1 MHWKAYGDGHMD
13 EQDKDNLTRG
23 LGKET
28 GAVNAHPMRWPL
40 LCLLLTACCRGAH
53 PTPPTPAA
61 VDAGKDSMI
70 HPPLEVDRVAGE
82 VPREVAAATGGQRG
96 LGDAVFAAASADG
109 GLVALQLNVASPTS
123 VVVVR
128 NDGGRIDVTT
138 ARGNLLAGAPPMV
151 GDAAEGATD
160 VTIRELATGAVYRA
174 PLRVTSA
181 DAGGPPPDFEGAC
194 CGWWD
199 GTRWRASLAFPAAG
213 LLRVADGGDWALADW
228 YRPDDPRP
236 VWRHPLVGRV
246 VDAVVTPRV
255 ELAVVYTLGRNG
267 GTLTA
272 YLTDGGRQI
281 WQVSLPDGTR
291 DGALVVIDD
300 EQVGVVV
307 ADRTRCETCAALEV
321 RDLVGGDLLQ
331 RIALGSGAFPSVADR
346 GETVQVGV
354 AANEVWIRTAAR
366 RSVGS
371 ACRLDVYDLATGAR
385 REVAAPWAALFADC
399 AGLAQV
405 APTTEGMAVIH
416 PTALWAFDFVRFNR
430 APCGI
435 RRAAWVSR

>member
-1 MHWKAYGDGHMD
+1 
-13 EQDKDNLTRG
+13 
-23 LGKET
+23 
-28 GAVNAHPMRWPL
+28 MRSPL
-40 LCLLLTACCRGAH
+40 LCLLLIACCRGAH
-53 PTPPTPAA
+53 PTPPAPVAIDA
-61 VDAGKDSMI
+61 GVDAML
-70 HPPLEVDRVAGE
+70 HPLQVDRIVGE
-82 VPREVAAATGGQRG
+82 IPREAAAAIGGQRG

-109 GLVALQLNVASPTS
+109 GVVALQLNVASPTS

-128 NDGGRIDVTT
+128 NDGSRISATT

-151 GDAAEGATD
+151 GNAEEGATD
-160 VTIRELATGAVYRA
+160 VTIQELATGAVYRA

-181 DAGGPPPDFEGAC
+181 DAGSPPADFDGAC

-199 GTRWRASLAFPAAG
+199 DTRWRASLAFPAAG

-255 ELAVVYTLGRNG
+255 ELAVVYTLGREG

-281 WQVSLPDGTR
+281 WQVPLADGAWN
-291 DGALVVIDD
+291 GALVVIDD
-300 EQVGVVV
+300 ERIAVVV
-307 ADRTRCETCAALEV
+307 ADRARCETCAALEV
-321 RDLVGGDLLQ
+321 RDLVGGGLLH
-331 RIALGSGAFPSVADR
+331 RIPLGSGAFPAVDDR
-346 GETVQVGV
+346 GETVQLGV
-354 AANEVWIRTAAR
+354 AAGEVWIRTAVR

-371 ACRLDVYDLATGAR
+371 ACRLDVYDLATGAQ
-385 REVAAPWAALFADC
+385 REVAAPWAELFADC

-405 APTTEGMAVIH
+405 APMGEGMVAIH
-416 PTALWAFDFVRFNR
+416 PTSLWGFDYVRLDR
-430 APCGI
+430 AP
-435 RRAAWVSR
+435 